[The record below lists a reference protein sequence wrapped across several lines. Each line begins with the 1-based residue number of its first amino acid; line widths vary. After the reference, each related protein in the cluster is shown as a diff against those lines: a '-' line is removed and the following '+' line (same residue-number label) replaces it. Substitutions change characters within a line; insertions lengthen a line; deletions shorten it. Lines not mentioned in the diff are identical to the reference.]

1 MANENSENSH
11 KSHKTFNVMFLII
24 PFVIKKY
31 YNKPVM
37 HLTNYNNKGIFYY
50 YTCKLNI
57 FIKYYLL
64 KSYLKKNLPFF
75 IFPKVFGRFK
85 NGQGFYVHFSFGE
98 ILSGI

>member
-1 MANENSENSH
+1 MANENSENSENSQ
-11 KSHKTFNVMFLII
+11 KSHRTFNVMFLII

-31 YNKPVM
+31 YNKHVM

-64 KSYLKKNLPFF
+64 HLWTFKTP
-75 IFPKVFGRFK
+75 IF
-85 NGQGFYVHFSFGE
+85 
-98 ILSGI
+98 